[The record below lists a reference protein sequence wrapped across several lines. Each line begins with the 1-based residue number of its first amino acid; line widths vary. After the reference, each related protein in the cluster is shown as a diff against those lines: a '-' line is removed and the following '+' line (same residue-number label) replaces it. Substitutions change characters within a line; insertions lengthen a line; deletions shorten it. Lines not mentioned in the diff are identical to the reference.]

1 MPLGDWI
8 ILGFFIIIIAGWIY
22 IPIGERLE
30 EKRAAEAYKE
40 ALAFEIADGVTLLEG
55 IRAFFG
61 EDGCWLPDSRS
72 VGVIAG
78 ETPGHLAYREYDS
91 KKNQVRALIYYPM
104 SEEGQRWDGRDE
116 LIGLMVQAARKQRSE
131 APW

>member
-8 ILGFFIIIIAGWIY
+8 ILGVFVFIVASCIY

-30 EKRAAEAYKE
+30 EKRAVETFKE
-40 ALAFEIADGVTLLEG
+40 ALAFEIADGVTLLQG

-61 EDGCWLPDSRS
+61 EDGCWLPDARS

-78 ETPGHLAYREYDS
+78 ETPGHLAYLEYDS
-91 KKNQVRALIYYPM
+91 KKNQVRTLIYYPM
-104 SEEGQRWDGRDE
+104 SGEGQRRDGRDE